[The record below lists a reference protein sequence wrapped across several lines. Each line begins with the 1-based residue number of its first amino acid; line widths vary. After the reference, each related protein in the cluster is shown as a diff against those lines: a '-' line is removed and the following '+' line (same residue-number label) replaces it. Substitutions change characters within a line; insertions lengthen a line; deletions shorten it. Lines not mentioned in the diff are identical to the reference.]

1 MTPYEYCR
9 YITDKSQSPL
19 VQARDYLPE
28 NKAILFDVCYA
39 AMRLIDDYVDETYL
53 VEGLVD
59 KDTAIAH
66 VNNWEMSIRAGFDG
80 MYGDTCPEYDD
91 LMQAINDRMSD
102 VDMPVTPFRQLAQAM
117 RWDISQTPL
126 KTTMDF
132 QDYCVGA
139 TNAPTYIYLYILTA
153 DVGQSYAE
161 NAHLSK
167 LENWARTFG
176 EYCYLIHI
184 ARDLESDIDKQSP
197 QQITIPKKWLEEWGT
212 DVESLIATGQGLD
225 TVRNGILDKA
235 NTYTA
240 DVHTMVAEVEDIL
253 EMQEKQAFGFVIGC
267 YLKLHQKLSEQ

>member
-9 YITDKSQSPL
+9 FITDKSQSPL
-19 VQARDYLPE
+19 VQARSHLPE
-28 NKAILFDVCYA
+28 NKAIMFDVCYA

-53 VEGLVD
+53 VDGAVD

-80 MYGDTCPEYDD
+80 MYGDTCPEYDL
-91 LMQAINDRMSD
+91 LMQAVNQRMSD

-139 TNAPTYIYLYILTA
+139 TNAPTYIYLYILSA
-153 DVGQSYAE
+153 DVGQGYAE
-161 NAHLSK
+161 NPHLSQ
-167 LENWARTFG
+167 LEGWARIFG

-184 ARDLESDIDKQSP
+184 ARDLQADIAKQST
-197 QQITIPKKWLEEWGT
+197 QQITIPTKWLEQWGT
-212 DVESLIATGQGLD
+212 DIESLMAGNGID
-225 TVRNGILDKA
+225 TVRAGLLDKA
-235 NTYTA
+235 GAYTP
-240 DVHTMVAEVEDIL
+240 DVHTMVAQVEDIL
-253 EMQEKQAFGFVIGC
+253 ETQEKQAFSFVIGC
-267 YLKLHQKLSEQ
+267 YLKLHQKLSQS